1 MDLFLLLP
9 AVSPVA
15 LYLTNEFVPTIRYIV
30 GAVRRTNSRKAGL
43 TSKGDLS

>member
-15 LYLTNEFVPTIRYIV
+15 LYLTTELVPTIRYIV
-30 GAVRRTNSRKAGL
+30 GAVRRSNPRK
-43 TSKGDLS
+43 DLS